1 MALSREMKTHKS
13 FSYSPALLGPKT
25 LLVTQKWEE
34 ISVSRQEIGLSSS
47 LGTSRYIQRSHFT
60 QQMLFPYEIEQNGL
74 EQKSGSGSLEVVIGL
89 IRAEAGDISSAFP
102 NAAL

>member
-1 MALSREMKTHKS
+1 
-13 FSYSPALLGPKT
+13 
-25 LLVTQKWEE
+25 
-34 ISVSRQEIGLSSS
+34 
-47 LGTSRYIQRSHFT
+47 
-60 QQMLFPYEIEQNGL
+60 MLFPYEMEQNGL